1 MMKPQKVQRA
11 AVKKVDKPIKRHAVS
26 VDSGHE
32 VVADAL
38 LAVHQVAATMR
49 TVVADADLA
58 KTVLEAAAKG
68 KEL

>member
-1 MMKPQKVQRA
+1 MYQKVQRA
-11 AVKKVDKPIKRHAVS
+11 AVKKADQPIKRHAVL
-26 VDSGHE
+26 VASGHE
-32 VVADAL
+32 VVADVMP
-38 LAVHQVAATMR
+38 AVHLVAATMR

>member
-1 MMKPQKVQRA
+1 MKPQKAQRA
-11 AVKKVDKPIKRHAVS
+11 AVKKADQPIKRHAVS
-26 VDSGHE
+26 VASGHE

-38 LAVHQVAATMR
+38 PAVHPVAVIMR
-49 TVVADADLA
+49 TVEADADLA